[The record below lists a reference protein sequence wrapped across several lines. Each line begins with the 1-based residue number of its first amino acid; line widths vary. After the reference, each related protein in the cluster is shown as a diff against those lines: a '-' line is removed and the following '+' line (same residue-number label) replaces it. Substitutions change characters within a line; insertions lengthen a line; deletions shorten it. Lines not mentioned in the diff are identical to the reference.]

1 MVGTKTAKARS
12 QSNRRKR
19 YLFATRLRRRLP
31 PSAFLFDAIRFRD
44 SANVAIAVNKFV
56 SWEALLRLLSLAI
69 AAAQGS

>member
-19 YLFATRLRRRLP
+19 YLFATRLRRRL

-69 AAAQGS
+69 AAVQGS